1 MVKDRNKMSALSRLK
16 TESNIFFQSY
26 ATEPTEPGGM
36 DIDEVIDT
44 PSVMAPAPSATM
56 VPIPAAAQQ
65 KINRSATVEHLA
77 ARRNLP
83 ELSANAPEV
92 KQTMSELRT
101 ELTMLVTDL
110 RWGGQSV
117 KDTADQIIPLLDVG
131 SLQQWIPILV
141 PNIWEIDR
149 AGDLIPA
156 WLNIIE
162 QEDPT
167 DLPID
172 ANPAETMIGRARRIA
187 MLMLGF
193 YKSAD
198 ISEVLGKLST
208 DSSSSLYAT
217 RSLVK
222 QATIAA
228 MRALAGALK
237 EAKGWAKV
245 DVIDAFATLNQA
257 RFYEIMLLSGLDH
270 ANGLESYI
278 AVPLFR
284 TLPLENY
291 LRGGKSITPRLT
303 QQAALVVNQI
313 LQDSMNYAG
322 NNSLPLI
329 FERNLPT
336 LTSALFE
343 GARNT
348 SHWQLVV
355 ALHRLGLLLG
365 RYWGDISHN
374 IIQDQRIV
382 QPVYNSLPMMPDI
395 ERWINS
401 TGRNIL
407 WEGLNNQEEEAF
419 LPCLKVLSE
428 LRDPRASQAL
438 IDRLDATKQITDR
451 EQASHIGQMCD
462 TLVQLQDTRAVD
474 SILELVKRT
483 INVDARASR
492 VKSRDNLANGDA
504 EIPGSIVYGAA
515 IRTFAQFND
524 RSTLDFILRAA
535 NDFDPY
541 VRAQALEALKSIDP
555 SGEDARTRT
564 VVREALNDPRDTV
577 VRVACQLITQYHDV
591 ESANALRLLAEL
603 RPEFATSVQETLRQL
618 A

>member
-1 MVKDRNKMSALSRLK
+1 MSELSRLK
-16 TESNIFFQSY
+16 TESHILFHNY
-26 ATEPTEPGGM
+26 ATEPAEPGGM
-36 DIDEVIDT
+36 DFDEVIDT
-44 PSVMAPAPSATM
+44 PPVVAPAPSAIM
-56 VPIPAAAQQ
+56 VPMPAAAQQ

-92 KQTMSELRT
+92 KQIMSELRS

-117 KDTADQIIPLLDVG
+117 KDTADQLIPLLDVG

-187 MLMLGF
+187 LLMLGF

-198 ISEVLGKLST
+198 ISEVLGKWSA

-222 QATIAA
+222 LATIAA
-228 MRALAGALK
+228 IKALAGALK

-270 ANGLESYI
+270 ANGLESYM

-291 LRGGKSITPRLT
+291 LRGGKNTAPRLT

-343 GARNT
+343 GAKNT

-374 IIQDQRIV
+374 AIQDQRIV
-382 QPVYNSLPMMPDI
+382 QPVYASLPMMPDI
-395 ERWINS
+395 ESWMNS
-401 TGRNIL
+401 TGRNVL

-428 LRDPRASQAL
+428 VRDPRASQAL
-438 IDRLDATKQITDR
+438 IDRLDATKHITDR

-462 TLVQLQDTRAVD
+462 TLVQLMDTRAVG

-483 INVDARASR
+483 MNVDARASR
-492 VKSRDNLANGDA
+492 VKSRDNLANGDV

-515 IRTFAQFND
+515 IRTFAQFGD
-524 RSTLDFILRAA
+524 RSTLDFILQAA

-541 VRAQALEALKSIDP
+541 VRSQALEALKSIDP
-555 SGEDARTRT
+555 SGENARTRT

-591 ESANALRLLAEL
+591 ESTNALRILAEA

-618 A
+618 V

>member
-1 MVKDRNKMSALSRLK
+1 
-16 TESNIFFQSY
+16 
-26 ATEPTEPGGM
+26 M

-44 PSVMAPAPSATM
+44 PPVIAPAPSANM
-56 VPIPAAAQQ
+56 VPVPAAAEL
-65 KINRSATVEHLA
+65 KTNRTATIEHLA

-83 ELSANAPEV
+83 ELNANSPDV
-92 KQTMSELRT
+92 KQTISELRT

-110 RWGGQSV
+110 RWGGQSA
-117 KDTADQIIPLLDVG
+117 KDTADRIIPLLNVG

-156 WLNIIE
+156 WLAIIG
-162 QEDPT
+162 QDDPI

-208 DSSSSLYAT
+208 DPSSSLYAT

-222 QATIAA
+222 QATVAA
-228 MRALAGALK
+228 LQALANAFR
-237 EAKGWAKV
+237 EARGWAKV

-257 RFYEIMLLSGLDH
+257 RFYEIMLINGLDN

-284 TLPLENY
+284 TLPIENY
-291 LRGGKSITPRLT
+291 LRGGNTSTPQLG

-313 LQDSMNYAG
+313 LQDSMSYRA
-322 NNSLPLI
+322 NNSPPLI

-343 GARNT
+343 GAKST
-348 SHWQLVV
+348 AQWQFVV

-365 RYWGDISHN
+365 RYWGDISRGTL
-374 IIQDQRIV
+374 QDQRIV
-382 QPVYNSLPMMPDI
+382 QQVYDSLPMMPDI
-395 ERWINS
+395 ELWMKK
-401 TGRNIL
+401 TGSNVL
-407 WEGLNNQEEEAF
+407 MQGLTNQQEAAF
-419 LPCLKVLSE
+419 LPCLKVISD

-438 IDRLDATKQITDR
+438 INRLDETMHITDR
-451 EQASHIGQMCD
+451 DQASVIGQICD
-462 TLVQLQDTRAVD
+462 TLVQLQEPRAIS
-474 SILELVKRT
+474 SIYQLVVRT
-483 INVDARASR
+483 IHVESR
-492 VKSRDNLANGDA
+492 TTRDKRRDNLTEGDD

-515 IRTFAQFND
+515 IRTFAQFGD
-524 RSTLDFILRAA
+524 RNTLDFILQAA

-541 VRAQALEALKSIDP
+541 IRAQALEALKSIDP
-555 SGEDARTRT
+555 HGEDARTRT
-564 VVREALNDPRDTV
+564 VVREALRDPQDTV
-577 VRVACQLITQYHDV
+577 VRVACQLIAQFHDV
-591 ESANALRLLAEL
+591 ESVTALQMLAETH
-603 RPEFATSVQETLRQL
+603 PEFASSVQETLRQL

>member
-1 MVKDRNKMSALSRLK
+1 MSEMRRVNIV
-16 TESNIFFQSY
+16 SNLLFHSY

-44 PSVMAPAPSATM
+44 PSVVAPAPSATM
-56 VPIPAAAQQ
+56 VPVPAAAQQ
-65 KINRSATVEHLA
+65 KSNRTATVEHLA

-83 ELSANAPEV
+83 ELNANTPEV
-92 KQTMSELRT
+92 KQTISELRT

-117 KDTADQIIPLLDVG
+117 KDTADRIIPLLNVG
-131 SLQQWIPILV
+131 SLQQWIPVLV

-156 WLNIIE
+156 WLSIIG
-162 QEDPT
+162 QEDPI

-222 QATIAA
+222 QATVAA
-228 MRALAGALK
+228 LKALANALK
-237 EAKGWAKV
+237 EAIGWAKV

-257 RFYEIMLLSGLDH
+257 RFYEIMLINGLDQ

-284 TLPLENY
+284 TLPIENY
-291 LRGGKSITPRLT
+291 LRGGNTIPPRLS

-313 LQDSMNYAG
+313 LQDSMSYAG

-336 LTSALFE
+336 LTRALFD
-343 GARNT
+343 GAKNS
-348 SHWQLVV
+348 SHWQFVI

-365 RYWGDISHN
+365 RYWGDMSRGTL
-374 IIQDQRIV
+374 QDQRIV
-382 QPVYNSLPMMPDI
+382 QQVYDSLPMMPDI
-395 ERWINS
+395 ERWMNNA
-401 TGRNIL
+401 GRDIL
-407 WEGLNNQEEEAF
+407 LKQLNNQEEGAF
-419 LPCLKVLSE
+419 LPCLKVLSD
-428 LRDPRASQAL
+428 LREPRASQVL
-438 IDRLDATKQITDR
+438 LDRLDATKHITERD
-451 EQASHIGQMCD
+451 QASLIGQICD
-462 TLVQLQDTRAVD
+462 TLVQLQDSRAIG
-474 SILELVKRT
+474 SIRELVKRT
-483 INVDARASR
+483 ISVDERARR
-492 VKSRDNLANGDA
+492 EKRRDNLANGDA

-515 IRTFAQFND
+515 IRTFAQFGD
-524 RSTLDFILRAA
+524 RSTLDFILKAA

-541 VRAQALEALKSIDP
+541 IRAQALEALKSIDP
-555 SGEDARTRT
+555 QGEDPHTRP
-564 VVREALNDPRDTV
+564 VVRDALNDPRDTV

-591 ESANALRLLAEL
+591 ESVSALRLLGET
-603 RPEFATSVQETLRQL
+603 RPEFASSVQETLRQL
-618 A
+618 V

>member
-1 MVKDRNKMSALSRLK
+1 MSEMSRVK
-16 TESNIFFQSY
+16 TVSNVLFLSY

-44 PSVMAPAPSATM
+44 PSVVAPAPSATE
-56 VPIPAAAQQ
+56 VPVPAAAQQ
-65 KINRSATVEHLA
+65 KTNRTATVEHLA

-83 ELSANAPEV
+83 ELNANSPEV
-92 KQTMSELRT
+92 KQTISELRS

-117 KDTADQIIPLLDVG
+117 KDTADRIIPLLNVG

-156 WLNIIE
+156 WLSIIE
-162 QEDPT
+162 QDDPT

-208 DSSSSLYAT
+208 DPSSSLYAT

-222 QATIAA
+222 QATVAA
-228 MRALAGALK
+228 LKALASALK
-237 EAKGWAKV
+237 EAQGWARV
-245 DVIDAFATLNQA
+245 DVIDAFATLNQT
-257 RFYEIMLLSGLDH
+257 RFYEIMLINGFDH

-284 TLPLENY
+284 TLPIENY
-291 LRGGKSITPRLT
+291 LRGSSTIAPQLG

-313 LQDSMNYAG
+313 LQDSMSYKA

-336 LTSALFE
+336 LTSALFD
-343 GARNT
+343 GAKMT
-348 SHWQLVV
+348 SQWQFVV

-365 RYWGDISHN
+365 RYWGDISRGTL
-374 IIQDQRIV
+374 QDQRIV
-382 QPVYNSLPMMPDI
+382 QQVYDSLPLMPDI
-395 ERWINS
+395 EHWMNN
-401 TGRNIL
+401 TGRDIL
-407 WEGLNNQEEEAF
+407 LRGLTNHQEAAF
-419 LPCLKVLSE
+419 LPCLKVLSD
-428 LRDPRASQAL
+428 LRDQRASQAL
-438 IDRLDATKQITDR
+438 IHRLDTTMQITDR
-451 EQASHIGQMCD
+451 DQASLIGQICD
-462 TLVQLQDTRAVD
+462 TLVQLQETRTISSIRNLVMRTIHVD
-474 SILELVKRT
+474 SRSTRDKR
-483 INVDARASR
+483 
-492 VKSRDNLANGDA
+492 RDNLADGDD

-515 IRTFAQFND
+515 IRTFAQFGD
-524 RSTLDFILRAA
+524 RNALDFILKAA

-541 VRAQALEALKSIDP
+541 IRAQALEALKSIDP
-555 SGEDARTRT
+555 HGEDARTRT
-564 VVREALNDPRDTV
+564 VVREALHDPRDTV
-577 VRVACQLITQYHDV
+577 VRVACQLITQFHDV
-591 ESANALRLLAEL
+591 ESVTALQTLAETH
-603 RPEFATSVQETLRQL
+603 PEFASSVQETLRQL